1 MRATDLPS
9 APSTRDL
16 ECDWRFAELV
26 VWTHLD
32 PELRARYAVDPRA
45 VLAEFDV
52 TLPAGMAAPALRR
65 SQHPPV
71 VVEDLGRAAAA
82 MMSICLSSGE

>member
-1 MRATDLPS
+1 MRTTDLPLR
-9 APSTRDL
+9 PSTPDL

-52 TLPAGMAAPALRR
+52 VLPTGTAVPPLRR
-65 SQHPPV
+65 PQHPPV

-82 MMSICLSSGE
+82 MMSICLSPGE